1 MEQHPGNRPESVP
14 YIVFESELAR
24 QERHAKRLWIALVTA
39 IARIRAVVYL
49 LTWYLRRSDDVSDD
63 HVGEGVNIIG
73 DMNGVD
79 YGGPAIAYEDEEVP
93 PVG

>member
-39 IARIRAVVYL
+39 IATILAVVYIFI
-49 LTWYLRRSDDVSDD
+49 WYLNQYDFVSYDQD
-63 HVGEGVNIIG
+63 GEGVNIIG

-79 YGGPAIAYEDEEVP
+79 YGGPAIAYDDEEVP